1 MSDKKKSKL
10 SELLDKIPFL
20 KKLKNIK
27 HIEIIICIIFISLI
41 LLIYFGNWT
50 KVFKKEEST
59 NASAGTSSELSF
71 NSSISFI
78 SETEEKLERVLSN
91 LEGVGKANVMITLE
105 SGPEIVI
112 ANNLEEKTT
121 YLENGTEK
129 NVSIIKTP
137 IIVTEDGVNKP
148 IILMEILPKIQ
159 GVIVIAEGAD
169 DVRVKLNI
177 YQALQAIVS
186 ISSDNIQ
193 VFAGDF

>member
-59 NASAGTSSELSF
+59 NTSAGTSSELSF

-169 DVRVKLNI
+169 DVKVKLNI